1 MGSAG
6 EAHTPAA
13 LPPPPKAAVLIP
25 SLPALKVAKAGG
37 GGWGGPLCL
46 SGTARESLSGLQDRI
61 AILHHPQV
69 NQRPDWALVDS
80 EAL

>member
-37 GGWGGPLCL
+37 GVGGDPSASLGQPGRVYQVCR
-46 SGTARESLSGLQDRI
+46 TA
-61 AILHHPQV
+61 
-69 NQRPDWALVDS
+69 
-80 EAL
+80 